1 MQVHTR
7 VPTTP
12 TQSHTRRSP
21 LALQNSH
28 LHARGR
34 MVTSPDPPEN
44 GHVPGPAGRWSR
56 PRTRRRM
63 VTTPDPPENGHVPLS
78 QVADYNFHKAVRQA
92 KAAVPAPSAG
102 LALGRC
108 LQSTHTHTHTHT
120 HTPTATQKKPGY
132 HHPPITRAGPPS
144 PTHSAPATHTLT
156 HPPHLSPASPH
167 LASPR
172 AAYLSAPH
180 RPADPPPPPAAPTP
194 TPVLGRRSPRR
205 PGAVQPSGLGNGGDS
220 EWGRRTGLV
229 GAAREG
235 PLFQL
240 AFPIPTARPC
250 PAPGRAGAARAGSR
264 RNGRERRGGEG
275 RGVEG

>member
-120 HTPTATQKKPGY
+120 PTATQKKPGY
-132 HHPPITRAGPPS
+132 HLPPITRAGPPS
-144 PTHSAPATHTLT
+144 PTNTLRARNTQPHPPTPPLTRLAPSRIPSRRLRFRPAPA
-156 HPPHLSPASPH
+156 
-167 LASPR
+167 R
-172 AAYLSAPH
+172 
-180 RPADPPPPPAAPTP
+180 RPAAA
-194 TPVLGRRSPRR
+194 
-205 PGAVQPSGLGNGGDS
+205 
-220 EWGRRTGLV
+220 
-229 GAAREG
+229 
-235 PLFQL
+235 
-240 AFPIPTARPC
+240 
-250 PAPGRAGAARAGSR
+250 AGSADTYP
-264 RNGRERRGGEG
+264 GPWSP
-275 RGVEG
+275 